1 MTIDSASIIEDGTCG
16 ASRSDDPGLL
26 PLADNGGPTLTHAL
40 SESSIALSTGASCE
54 PKDQRGEA
62 RTDVC
67 DVGAYESELQP
78 ILPPQLNDGF
88 LVIPLANGKAVV
100 VPN

>member
-1 MTIDSASIIEDGTCG
+1 M
-16 ASRSDDPGLL
+16 
-26 PLADNGGPTLTHAL
+26 THAL